1 MFTQHNG
8 SANFPVHHVHMT
20 KKPKN
25 PPVKKEPLTTVSHL
39 RRWREFRGLTLEEV
53 APEYGITYTQLS
65 KIERGI
71 SPYNQRLLEKAAE
84 LYGCTV
90 PDLLT
95 RDPDEAVELFSAYSG
110 LDDDGKRR
118 AARLVDA
125 LKNSR

>member
-1 MFTQHNG
+1 MFIQRDGGPH
-8 SANFPVHHVHMT
+8 FPVHHVHMT
-20 KKPKN
+20 KKPTKQ
-25 PPVKKEPLTTVSHL
+25 PESLTTTHL
-39 RRWREFRGLTLEEV
+39 RAWREFRELTLEEV
-53 APEYGITYTQLS
+53 APKFKKTHGQLS
-65 KIERGI
+65 KIERGK

-90 PDLLT
+90 LDLLT

-125 LKNSR
+125 LKSNR